1 MPRAG
6 RAAARTAMTA
16 PLNASMKEILA
27 LTKAGRLGDA
37 TAMIQRSLGAG
48 ESPGSADIVDLD
60 AAALPHPTTIEGK
73 ARRANSAP
81 VASGRATRRSFAN
94 AQGKLAYRL
103 YVPAKPLASPPL
115 VVMLHGCTQSAEDF
129 ARGTQMDALAEEG
142 GFIVAYPEQTQ
153 AANQQKCWNWFRPS
167 DQKRGSGEP
176 AVIAGIVEE
185 IVAEHNVDPSR
196 VYVAGLSAGGA
207 AAAIM
212 AAGYPDIFAAVGV
225 HSGLAC
231 GSAQDLPSAFAA
243 MQGRGKK
250 RRGKPVAFVP
260 IITLH
265 GDRDSTV
272 HPDNSEQIH
281 AALSASPQLAGLLRT
296 EQEGVSLSGRR
307 YRRIDMVDKAG
318 RSFSED
324 WQIAGAGHAW
334 SGGSPD
340 GSYTEPDGPNASREM
355 VRFFM
360 QHQLG

>member
-1 MPRAG
+1 M
-6 RAAARTAMTA
+6 
-16 PLNASMKEILA
+16 A

-37 TAMIQRSLGAG
+37 TALIQRSLGNDG
-48 ESPGSADIVDLD
+48 VDGANMRGVDPD
-60 AAALPHPTTIEGK
+60 AKALPHPTVIEGK
-73 ARRANSAP
+73 ARQTKSAS
-81 VASGRATRRSFAN
+81 AQTGIAARRSFASPH
-94 AQGKLAYRL
+94 GTLDYRL
-103 YVPAKPLASPPL
+103 YVPATPLASPPL

-129 ARGTQMDALAEEG
+129 ARGTQMDALAEEM

-176 AVIAGIVEE
+176 AIIAGIVEE
-185 IVAEHNVDPSR
+185 IVAEHGVDASR

-212 AAGYPDIFAAVGV
+212 AAGYPDVFAAVGI

-231 GSAQDLPSAFAA
+231 GSARDLPSAFAA
-243 MQGRGKK
+243 MQGRAKK

-260 IITLH
+260 VITMH

-272 HPDNSEQIH
+272 HPDNSTQIH
-281 AALSASPQLAGLLRT
+281 AALATAPKLEGMLRT
-296 EQEGVSLSGRR
+296 EEERASPSGRR
-307 YRRIDMVDKAG
+307 YRRIALVDKAG

-340 GSYTEPDGPNASREM
+340 GSYTEPGGPDASREM
-355 VRFFM
+355 MRFFL
-360 QHQLG
+360 QHRL